1 VNRPLLILCVS
12 NLVFLTGVFGLQGAQ
27 AYYAAYILGNS
38 SQLIWMV
45 LATSISTFV
54 AVPIVPRLVAGIG
67 KKNTFLIGA
76 AGLIVMGTWIF
87 FMPANLPVVMVSFF
101 LFGLFQNL
109 SMSLLFAFEA
119 DAVEYGEYKTGK
131 RTEGTT

>member
-1 VNRPLLILCVS
+1 LILCVS
-12 NLVFLTGVFGLQGAQ
+12 NLIFLTGVFGLQGAQ

-54 AVPIVPRLVAGIG
+54 AVPIVPRLVARIG

-76 AGLIVMGTWIF
+76 PGLIVMGTWIF
-87 FMPANLPVVMVSFF
+87 FM
-101 LFGLFQNL
+101 QQ
-109 SMSLLFAFEA
+109 
-119 DAVEYGEYKTGK
+119 TCQ
-131 RTEGTT
+131 